1 MKMRVLRAVLII
13 IALMLIAA
21 LLFLRHQNN
30 SQPTNPVPVL
40 NTAESS

>member
-30 SQPTNPVPVL
+30 TQPTNPVPVL
-40 NTAESS
+40 SSAESS

>member
-13 IALMLIAA
+13 MALMLIAA

-30 SQPTNPVPVL
+30 NQPTNPVPVL
-40 NTAESS
+40 STAESS